1 LTGRRGSRSA
11 GTKSPRAVPATRSTP
26 AHTANP
32 GPRVRPRPNVEPGLL
47 RVIGIDPGSDSTGY
61 GVIDTDGK
69 RHRLVEYAAIRVP
82 ARSTFAERLYII
94 SEKLEEVIARLRPDA
109 CAVEETFYAVNA
121 KSALKLGH
129 VRGIALVA
137 AARAGVP
144 VFEYSPLEVK
154 LALVGYGRAEKQ
166 QVQEMVRLI
175 LSLKD
180 RPKPLDASDALGV
193 AICHINTYY
202 TKSRSARASQK
213 R

>member
-1 LTGRRGSRSA
+1 LTRLR
-11 GTKSPRAVPATRSTP
+11 PATYAATKASRP
-26 AHTANP
+26 AAAAMPAPKARIKSAADRNS
-32 GPRVRPRPNVEPGLL
+32 V
-47 RVIGIDPGSDSTGY
+47 RVIGVDPGSDSTGY
-61 GVIDTDGK
+61 GVVDSDG
-69 RHRLVEYAAIRVP
+69 RHHKLVEYAAIRAP
-82 ARSTFAERLYII
+82 ARSTFAERLFVI
-94 SEKLEEVIARLRPDA
+94 SDKLEEVVQRLRPDA
-109 CAVEETFYAVNA
+109 CAVEETFYAMNV

-175 LSLKD
+175 LSLRE

-202 TKSRSARASQK
+202 TRSRSVHTNQK